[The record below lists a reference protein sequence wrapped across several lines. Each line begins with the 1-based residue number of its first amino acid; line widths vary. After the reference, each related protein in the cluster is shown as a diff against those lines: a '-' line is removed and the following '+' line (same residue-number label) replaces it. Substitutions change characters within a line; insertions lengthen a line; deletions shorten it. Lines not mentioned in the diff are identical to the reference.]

1 MSQRFCR
8 LTFLSVDIPRETPY
22 FICTHRALNGCSTL
36 DFARRMFMQRLR
48 SIAAAALAIAL
59 LAAVPARAQ
68 STATLQ
74 GTVTDAQN
82 AVMPGVTVTIRNTAT
97 GIERVVV
104 TTATGEY
111 VAASLPPGHYQVV
124 SHIEGFSEQTRELD
138 LGVAQTIV
146 MNVKLSVG
154 TLAEN
159 VTVSGAAPLIETASV
174 SVGQVMAERTVQEIP
189 LNGRHFVDL
198 GPLMPG
204 GVTPPQNAGLSAPL
218 RGQGSFSF
226 FSAGNRETS
235 VNFMLNGI
243 NLNDLSNSQVTF
255 QPSINTVSE
264 FKVDNST
271 FSAEYGRNSGAIV
284 NVATRS
290 GANVMHGEAFDFYR
304 DDKFDSRNYFN
315 PEPNPKSPFNRK
327 QFGVNL
333 GGPIVKNK
341 TFYFFSYEGLRH
353 LQGVDLNAG
362 VLTDAQ
368 RAAVTDPLA
377 RRLLQYI
384 PAGNTTDANG
394 QARLL
399 ASGTAPVN
407 IDQYT
412 IDLRH
417 TLGQNDDLHGY
428 YAYQKD
434 LRQEPNAQGNTIPGF
449 GDTRGGKRQIMTL
462 NETHVF
468 SQALVNEARV
478 GFNRININFSPLL
491 QLNPADLGIS
501 NGINTNLALP
511 QITITALGLNFGG
524 PANFPQGRTVQTSV
538 ASDTATYLRGSHIVK
553 VGGEFR
559 HTTVATFTN
568 DPGTFT
574 YATVAAFQTG
584 LGNAFNI
591 TLGDRSADLHINTMG
606 AFIQDS
612 ISVGSNVK
620 LDVGLR
626 YDYIGAPTEPNNKLV
641 LFDASKVALVQL
653 GNGIDQPHK
662 NGSDFQPRL
671 GVIWNP
677 TGDSKLAVR
686 GAYAV
691 MVNQTNTGYI
701 GGSSSNPPL
710 AVPLNVSGAVRLDSA
725 LATAQAS
732 GLAPTTTN
740 PDFQPGRMQTWNV
753 NVEREFGATGVM
765 IGYFGSH
772 GDRLRVPVNI
782 NQFINGTTARP
793 YPRLSA
799 TSPISPG
806 ATLGNITEV
815 QSTGWSNYKGLWITA
830 NRRMTKGFQLST
842 SYTLSKSEDTNSYDG
857 TLTAQNNLDF
867 ADSYG
872 PSDFDTRHRFS
883 LNGTYE
889 LPFHGNQFVEGW
901 QVTGVLQLQSG
912 NPLTV
917 LTNINTFT
925 GNATLRPDLVGD
937 PTIIG
942 SQTQWFA
949 NSVCDPRVA
958 AGGVGACTSSSV
970 FALPISASGV
980 THFGNLP
987 RNGIIGPG
995 FSDTDL
1001 SLIKN
1006 VKLAGSAR
1014 VQLRAEVFNLFNVAN
1029 FGQPGRTAIVGST
1042 AFGVITNTRFAT
1054 GDSGSSRQV
1063 QFAAKFLF

>member
-1 MSQRFCR
+1 MVRI
-8 LTFLSVDIPRETPY
+8 SV
-22 FICTHRALNGCSTL
+22 
-36 DFARRMFMQRLR
+36 
-48 SIAAAALAIAL
+48 AALVCGACIL
-59 LAAVPARAQ
+59 GGVAVSAQ
-68 STATLQ
+68 STGTLQ
-74 GTVTDAQN
+74 GSVTDTQGG
-82 AVMPGVTVTIRNTAT
+82 VMPGVSVTIRNTAT
-97 GIERVVV
+97 GVARSVV
-104 TTATGEY
+104 TGSTGEY
-111 VAASLPPGHYQVV
+111 VAASLAPGHYQVV
-124 SHIEGFSEQTRELD
+124 THVDGFLDQTRDVD
-138 LGVAQTIV
+138 LGVAQTAV
-146 MNVKLSVG
+146 LNVRMSLG

-159 VTVSGAAPLIETASV
+159 VTVTGASPLIETATV

-290 GANVMHGEAFDFYR
+290 GANALHGEAFEFYR
-304 DDKFDSRNYFN
+304 DDRFDSRNYFN

-327 QFGVNL
+327 QFGANL
-333 GGPIVKNK
+333 GGPIVKNR

-353 LQGVDLNAG
+353 VQGVDLNAG

-394 QARLL
+394 QSRLL
-399 ASGTAPVN
+399 SSGTAPVN

-412 IDLRH
+412 LDVRH
-417 TLGQNDDLHGY
+417 TASQNDEVHGY
-428 YAYQKD
+428 YAYQQD
-434 LRQEPNAQGNTIPGF
+434 LRQEPNAQGNTVPGF
-449 GDTRGGKRQIMTL
+449 GDTRGGKRQILTL
-462 NETHVF
+462 NETHIF
-468 SQALVNEARV
+468 SQALVNEARA
-478 GFNRININFSPLL
+478 GFNRINISFNPNVVV
-491 QLNPADLGIS
+491 NPADLGIS
-501 NGINTNLALP
+501 NGINFPIALP
-511 QITITALGLNFGG
+511 QISITALGLNIGG
-524 PANFPQGRTVQTSV
+524 PAGFPQGRTVTTAV
-538 ASDTATYLRGSHIVK
+538 ASDTATYVRGSHIVK
-553 VGGEFR
+553 FGGEFR
-559 HTTVATFTN
+559 RTSVSTFTK
-568 DPGTFT
+568 DPGSFT

-584 LGNAFNI
+584 LGNAFNV
-591 TLGDRSADLHINTMG
+591 TLGDRAADLRINTLG
-606 AFIQDS
+606 AFVQDS
-612 ISVGSNVK
+612 IALGSRVK

-626 YDYIGAPTEPNNKLV
+626 YDYIGAPTEAHNRLV
-641 LFDASKVALVQL
+641 LFDASKAALVRL
-653 GNGIDQPHK
+653 GAGIDRPHK
-662 NGSDFQPRL
+662 NGSDVQPRL

-677 TGDSKLAVR
+677 TGDGKLAVR

-701 GGSSSNPPL
+701 GGSASNPPL
-710 AVPLNVSGAVRLDSA
+710 AVPLNVAGAVRLDSA

-732 GLAPTTTN
+732 GLAPTTTS
-740 PDFQPGRMQTWNV
+740 PGFVPARMQTWNV
-753 NVEREFGATGVM
+753 NIAREFGATGVM
-765 IGYFGSH
+765 VGYFGSH
-772 GDRLRVPVNI
+772 GDRLRIPINV
-782 NQFINGTTARP
+782 NQFVNGARP
-793 YPRLSA
+793 FPALSS

-806 ATLGNITEV
+806 AALGNITEV
-815 QSTGWSNYKGLWITA
+815 RSAGWSDYKGLWITA
-830 NRRMTKGFQLST
+830 NRRMSKGLQVSS
-842 SYTLSKSEDTNSYDG
+842 SYTLSKSTDTNSYEANG
-857 TLTAQNNLDF
+857 ATANGSLQNSLDL
-867 ADSYG
+867 AGSESV
-872 PSDFDTRHRFS
+872 SDFDTRHRVS

-889 LPFHGNQFVEGW
+889 LPFHGNRFVEGW

-912 NPLTV
+912 NPLNV
-917 LTNINTFT
+917 VTNINTFT
-925 GNATLRPDLVGD
+925 GVASLRPDLVGAAAV
-937 PTIIG
+937 IG
-942 SQTQWFA
+942 SATQWFA
-949 NSVCDPRVA
+949 NGVCDPRVA
-958 AGGVGACTSSSV
+958 AGGLGACTSSSV

-987 RNGIIGPG
+987 RNAILGPG

-1001 SLIKN
+1001 SIIKN
-1006 VKLAGSAR
+1006 VKLSGPAR
-1014 VQLRAEVFNLFNVAN
+1014 VQLRVEVFNVFNVAN
-1029 FGQPGRTAIVGST
+1029 LGQPGRTAIVGST
-1042 AFGVITNTRFAT
+1042 AFGVITNTRFPT